1 MAGLS
6 AAERD
11 THTRAL
17 ARKQLP
23 LKAPSS
29 MSSVV
34 LPYSKCLDGL
44 RKVTLTV
51 GTQYSSYSLRH
62 SLARGGNV
70 GGKLTFMYVPRP
82 VLGTLFIY

>member
-23 LKAPSS
+23 LKALSP

-34 LPYSKCLDGL
+34 FPSSKRLDGL
-44 RKVTLTV
+44 RKVTLAV
-51 GTQYSSYSLRH
+51 GTQYSSYSLGH
-62 SLARGGNV
+62 SLARRGNV
-70 GGKLTFMYVPRP
+70 GGKLTFM
-82 VLGTLFIY
+82 